1 MTARGK
7 STRNTSTRD
16 LAERTETVAA
26 PLPAQV
32 GGGVLTLTLHW
43 RGERITHMSLGKRA
57 EAGQGGAAKLPE
69 TRPSDARLSEAGLAV
84 QAALARL
91 AQGEPADFPEL
102 PLAWDQVPPFSRAVL
117 ETLFSRVGHGQ
128 TVTYGELAALC
139 GKPGAARAV
148 GGAMARNPWPLV
160 VPCHRVLGSGGAL
173 TGYTNPHGLDLKA
186 LLLSLEGADPSC
198 KG

>member
-7 STRNTSTRD
+7 STRNTSTQD
-16 LAERTETVAA
+16 LVERTETVAA
-26 PLPAQV
+26 PLPAQA
-32 GGGVLTLTLHW
+32 GGGALTLTLHW

-57 EAGQGGAAKLPE
+57 EAGAKAGQGGAAKLPE
-69 TRPSDARLSEAGLAV
+69 VHISEAGLAV

>member
-1 MTARGK
+1 MMARGK
-7 STRNTSTRD
+7 NPQSTSAQD

-26 PLPAQV
+26 ALPAQA
-32 GGGVLTLTLHW
+32 GGGALTLTLHW

-57 EAGQGGAAKLPE
+57 KAKGGAGQNAA
-69 TRPSDARLSEAGLAV
+69 ALSKAGLAV